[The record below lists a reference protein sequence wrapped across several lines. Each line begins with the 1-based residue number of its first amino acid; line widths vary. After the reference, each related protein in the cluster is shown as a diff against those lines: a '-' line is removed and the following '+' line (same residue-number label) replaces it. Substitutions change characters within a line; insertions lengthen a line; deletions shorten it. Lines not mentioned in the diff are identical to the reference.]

1 MIVVST
7 AFEAVETLRRA
18 LAPAF
23 TLQRCT
29 TVAQAE
35 VTLATLGGPAG
46 CAGLLLEPTD
56 AADRPTAPLARA
68 ARAVQPSLPV
78 IALARR
84 TARWCTATLALLEL
98 PPTMVTVAEDLD
110 LGSVRRALGDR
121 LRDADFVARVWGELE
136 GDVPGP
142 LQPLL
147 RFALERSAR
156 PLTVQSLADAMGLHR
171 KTLWSRCR
179 RHGVDHPQELVTWC
193 RLLAAEHAL
202 RECARPVDAVA
213 DDLAF
218 ASPTALRNAIRR
230 HVGTT
235 PSALR
240 APDAPRAVSDG
251 FRAWMRGRT
260 RDAGVDV
267 VAAAPEETEAVAT
280 PVASVSAPPGVTWSD
295 VA

>member
-1 MIVVST
+1 M
-7 AFEAVETLRRA
+7 

-23 TLQRCT
+23 VLQRCA

-35 VTLATLGGPAG
+35 AALAALGGASG
-46 CAGLLLEPTD
+46 CAGLLLEATD
-56 AADRPTAPLARA
+56 AADRPTAPLARE
-68 ARAVQPSLPV
+68 ARAVRGALPV
-78 IALARR
+78 IALVRR
-84 TARWCTATLALLEL
+84 SARWCAATLALLEL
-98 PPTMVTVAEDLD
+98 PPAAVTVAEDLD

-121 LRDADFVARVWGELE
+121 LRDAEFVASVWGELE
-136 GDVPGP
+136 ADVPGP

-179 RHGVDHPQELVTWC
+179 RHGVDTPQELVTWC

-213 DDLAF
+213 EELAF

-240 APDAPRAVSDG
+240 APDAPRAVCDG
-251 FRAWMRGRT
+251 FRAWMRERT
-260 RDAGVDV
+260 RAA
-267 VAAAPEETEAVAT
+267 AAAPR
-280 PVASVSAPPGVTWSD
+280 GVTWSD